1 MALKKNLLLEALDR
15 QRELMRQEERKPD
28 GSVPTICT
36 DEILRDIATK
46 KPLKVSDFLGI
57 AGVSETFMDKYAT
70 RFLNVIKIYQT
81 MVSEEKEVSKEAYKV
96 LDHYKDRLTNISR
109 TNPNLYVGRMDKTQ
123 RFDLTHVMNEELS
136 LFLLSPKKTTY
147 TFKIE
152 SETLLNH
159 LTTLYREVNKTYKET
174 GSYDLYIATLFIE
187 GIFKRDLFGIKS
199 PLVFIPVK
207 LVREKRVFKLIKDL
221 DKDILLNKDLVLAT
235 NKLDQISVS
244 IETPPIKEYSDKVIK
259 EVVVPFYKSH
269 GLDIHL
275 EDFNTYEP
283 FKSELKETFMK
294 KKKGVFETHRYLVL
308 GRYQLFS
315 SELQKD
321 MADILKQHKY
331 NVLLEGL
338 IEESGLDK
346 PEKALNYEISS
357 GSIDEDKIS
366 YINDLNYA
374 QEKVIELLNREKK
387 LVVWG
392 PPGTGKS
399 QTITSLIASS
409 ILKGE
414 NVLIVS
420 EKKVALDVIYK
431 RLKSAAKYVMF
442 IDDIENKPYFYQKI
456 AQMLDTT
463 APKRTVDNDI
473 YRLETE
479 IKQLL
484 QTMDQALDLMYH
496 QTVQDIPI
504 YQLYERF
511 IKDKDVHPALSPK
524 QVTHAFTKAFG
535 GLDFTVIKALEL
547 AFQKDSHLKNY
558 LDYETILQTYP
569 MVRTFEKAISRS
581 SIGEYTAF
589 HEAFIMAQ
597 QRYTQSGFFKKR
609 KILKT
614 FQQAEG
620 SKLMYL
626 TKKKKISLNYIET
639 IFKHPDLETYLFEHI
654 KELNKLETKHTHL
667 SKNEQ
672 KYLDM
677 LIHDPLFKGISDIH
691 KYRSY
696 LFDALYTGFLEIF
709 KAKNAKYL
717 YIIEE
722 YHQKQALLN
731 ARMADKRALS
741 IESFEM
747 ELYKHAL
754 DLSNTKRV
762 MEIKRVMELEHK
774 PSLKAF
780 ISTYQVE
787 LLNHIKV
794 WMMTPELVSALIP
807 LQYGL
812 FDLVIFDEASQM
824 YVEKGIPAIYR
835 AKKVVIAGDPK
846 QLRPSA
852 LGFGRIS
859 DDDELYEQEV
869 YKDIRLDAKSLLDLA
884 RYKYQETILN
894 YHYRSNYEEL
904 IAFSNHAFYD
914 GKLLVSPNANPSV
927 LPPIEYHYVKDGLF
941 EKRQNLAEAKAV
953 VQLLKKIF
961 KERQKNETIG
971 VITFNSAQRDAILD
985 LIDQELFKQG
995 VYQSYFEK
1003 ELFRKEDNE
1012 DQSLFVK
1019 NIENVQGDERD
1030 IIIFSMGYA
1039 KNSQGVVERRFGW
1052 LNHEGGQNRLN
1063 VAITRAKQKIHFV
1076 SSLMP
1081 EEFKV
1086 EDLSGLGPRYLKSF
1100 MRYCYAISKKDSE
1113 VAKQVLSELHA
1124 LETKTVPLN
1133 KLEQDIYDKLTK
1145 AGFTVEPK
1153 VGIGNYKV
1161 DLAIKDPNTS
1171 NYVLGILCAIQR
1183 EDVNSRR
1190 DLIHQER
1197 FLMARGWTPY
1207 RIFEANWYNHP
1218 QTIIKDI
1225 KEQLKAK
1232 GSAL

>member
-1 MALKKNLLLEALDR
+1 MALKKNVLLEALDR
-15 QRELMRQEERKPD
+15 QRELLRQEAKKPS
-28 GSVPTICT
+28 GETPLICS
-36 DEILRDIATK
+36 DEILKEIALK

-57 AGVSETFMDKYAT
+57 AGINDEFMAKYAT
-70 RFLNVIKIYQT
+70 RFLTVIKVYQT

-109 TNPNLYVGRMDKTQ
+109 TNPNLYVGRIEKNNH
-123 RFDLTHVMNEELS
+123 FDLNHVMNDDLS

-159 LTTLYREVNKTYKET
+159 LTTLYREVNKTYRET
-174 GSYDLYIATLFIE
+174 GSYDLYIATPFIE
-187 GIFKRDLFGIKS
+187 GIYKKELFAIRA
-199 PLVFIPVK
+199 PLLFIPVK
-207 LVREKRVFKLIKDL
+207 LTREKRTFKLIKDL
-221 DKDILLNKDLVLAT
+221 DKDILLNKDLILAST
-235 NKLDQISVS
+235 KLEQFSVT
-244 IETPPIKEYSDKVIK
+244 IETPPIKEYSEKVFK
-259 EVVVPFYKSH
+259 DVVMPFYKKYGFEFPAFEFH
-269 GLDIHL
+269 V
-275 EDFNTYEP
+275 YKP
-283 FKSELKETFMK
+283 FQNELKDTFMK
-294 KKKGVFETHRYLVL
+294 RKKGVFHIESYLVL
-308 GRYQLFS
+308 GRYRLFS

-321 MADILKQHKY
+321 MAEILKQHKY
-331 NVLLEGL
+331 NALLEGL
-338 IEESGLDK
+338 IEESDLDK

-357 GSIDEDKIS
+357 GSIQEEKLS

-374 QEKVIELLNREKK
+374 QEKVIDLLNKEKK

-431 RLKSAAKYVMF
+431 RLKTASKYVMF
-442 IDDIENKPYFYQKI
+442 IDDIENKPYFYQKLSGI
-456 AQMLDTT
+456 LDITP
-463 APKRTVDNDI
+463 PKRTVDNDI
-473 YRLETE
+473 YRLESE

-484 QTMDQALDLMYH
+484 TTMDQALDLMYH
-496 QTVQDIPI
+496 NSVQDIPI
-504 YQLYERF
+504 YQMFERY
-511 IKDKDVHPALSPK
+511 IKDKDIHPILTPK
-524 QVTHAFTKAFG
+524 QVTQSFTKTFG
-535 GLDFTVIKALEL
+535 QLDFKVIKAIEQ
-547 AFQKDSHLKNY
+547 AFQKDSHLKAF
-558 LDYETILQTYP
+558 LGYESILQRFP
-569 MVRTFEKAISRS
+569 MVNAFEKAISRS
-581 SIGEYTAF
+581 SIQEYQTFHDAFLSVYQQYQTAG
-589 HEAFIMAQ
+589 
-597 QRYTQSGFFKKR
+597 YFKKR
-609 KILKT
+609 ALLKS
-614 FQQAEG
+614 FSQSYAP
-620 SKLMYL
+620 KLIYL
-626 TKKKKISLNYIET
+626 TKKMNASKAFIQT
-639 IFKHPDLETYLFEHI
+639 IFKYQELETYLYDHL
-654 KELNKLETKHTHL
+654 KELNKLETKHDHL
-667 SKNEQ
+667 SKIE
-672 KYLDM
+672 KTYLGW
-677 LIHDPLFKGISDIH
+677 LLNDPLFKDMEDIH
-691 KYRSY
+691 KYRVY
-696 LFDALYTGFLEIF
+696 LFDALYTGFLETF
-709 KAKNAKYL
+709 KAKNSKYL
-717 YIIEE
+717 YIIDE
-722 YHQKQALLN
+722 YQQKQALLN
-731 ARMADKRALS
+731 ERIADKRLLS

-754 DLSNTKRV
+754 DLTNTKRI

-774 PSLKAF
+774 PSLKTF

-824 YVEKGIPAIYR
+824 YVEKGIPSIYR

-859 DDDELYEQEV
+859 DEDDLYEQEV
-869 YKDIRLDAKSLLDLA
+869 LKDIRLDAKSLLDLA

-914 GKLLVSPNANPSV
+914 GKLLVSPNATKALGS
-927 LPPIEYHYVKDGLF
+927 PIEYIYVKDGLF
-941 EKRQNLAEAKAV
+941 EKRKNLAEAKAV

-961 KERQKNETIG
+961 KERQRQETIG

-1039 KNSQGVVERRFGW
+1039 KNALGVVERRFGW

-1063 VAITRAKQKIHFV
+1063 VAITRAKQKIYFV

-1100 MRYCYAISKKDSE
+1100 MRYCYAVSKKDDMMT
-1113 VAKQVLSELHA
+1113 KTILDELHA
-1124 LETKTVPLN
+1124 IESKTVVLS
-1133 KLEQDIYDKLTK
+1133 KLEQDVKDKLEK
-1145 AGFTVEPK
+1145 SGYVVEAK

-1161 DLAIKDPNTS
+1161 DLAIKDSES
-1171 NYVLGILCAIQR
+1171 NDYLLGILCSVQPN
-1183 EDVNSRR
+1183 DTNSRR

-1197 FLMARGWTPY
+1197 FLTARGWDTY
-1207 RIFEANWYNHP
+1207 RIFESNWYNHP
-1218 QTIIKDI
+1218 QSIIKDI
-1225 KEQLKAK
+1225 KDKIKSK
-1232 GSAL
+1232 GTI

>member
-1 MALKKNLLLEALDR
+1 MALKKNVLLEALDR
-15 QRELMRQEERKPD
+15 QRELMRQEVKKPT
-28 GSVPTICT
+28 GETPLICS
-36 DEILRDIATK
+36 DEILKEIALK

-57 AGVSETFMDKYAT
+57 AGINDEFMEKYAT
-70 RFLNVIKIYQT
+70 RFLTVIKVYQT
-81 MVSEEKEVSKEAYKV
+81 MISEEKEVSKEAYKV

-109 TNPNLYVGRMDKTQ
+109 TNPNLYVGRIEKNHH
-123 RFDLTHVMNEELS
+123 FDLNHVMNDELS

-152 SETLLNH
+152 SETLLTH
-159 LTTLYREVNKTYKET
+159 LTTLYREVNKTYRET
-174 GSYDLYIATLFIE
+174 GSYDLYIATPFIE
-187 GIFKRDLFGIKS
+187 GIYKKDLFAIRA
-199 PLVFIPVK
+199 PLLFIPVK
-207 LVREKRVFKLIKDL
+207 LTREKRTFKLIKDL
-221 DKDILLNKDLVLAT
+221 DKDILLNKDLILAST
-235 NKLDQISVS
+235 KLESFSVT
-244 IETPPIKEYSDKVIK
+244 IETPPIKEYSDKVFK
-259 EVVVPFYKSH
+259 EVVIPFYKKYGFEFPSFEFH
-269 GLDIHL
+269 A
-275 EDFNTYEP
+275 YKP
-283 FKSELKETFMK
+283 FQNELKDTFMK
-294 KKKGVFETHRYLVL
+294 RKKGVFHIESYLLL
-308 GRYQLFS
+308 GRYRLFS

-321 MADILKQHKY
+321 MAEILKQHKY

-357 GSIDEDKIS
+357 GSIQEEKLS

-374 QEKVIELLNREKK
+374 QEKVIDLLNKEKK

-414 NVLIVS
+414 NVLVVS

-431 RLKSAAKYVMF
+431 RLKTASKYVMF
-442 IDDIENKPYFYQKI
+442 IDDMENKPYFYQKLSHI
-456 AQMLDTT
+456 LDITP
-463 APKRTVDNDI
+463 PKRTVDNDI

-484 QTMDQALDLMYH
+484 DTMDQALDLMYH
-496 QTVQDIPI
+496 HSVQDIPI
-504 YQLYERF
+504 YQLFERY
-511 IKDKDVHPALSPK
+511 IKDKDVNPLLTPK
-524 QVTHAFTKAFG
+524 QVTQAFTKAFG
-535 GLDFTVIKALEL
+535 SLDFKRIQSLEQ
-547 AFQKDSHLKNY
+547 AFQKDSHLKAF
-558 LDYETILQTYP
+558 LGYESILQKYP
-569 MVRTFEKAISRS
+569 MVNAFEKAISRS
-581 SIGEYTAF
+581 SIQEYLGFHDAFLSVYQKYQTAG
-589 HEAFIMAQ
+589 
-597 QRYTQSGFFKKR
+597 YFKKR
-609 KILKT
+609 ALLKS
-614 FQQAEG
+614 FSQSYA
-620 SKLMYL
+620 SSLIYL
-626 TKKKKISLNYIET
+626 TKKLSISKAFIQT
-639 IFKHPDLETYLFEHI
+639 IVIHPDLETYLFDHI
-654 KELNKLETKHTHL
+654 KELNKLQTKHDHL
-667 SKNEQ
+667 SNVEKT
-672 KYLDM
+672 YLNWLLKD
-677 LIHDPLFKGISDIH
+677 DLFQGMEDIH

-696 LFDALYTGFLEIF
+696 IFDALYTGFLETF
-709 KAKNAKYL
+709 RAKNAKYL
-717 YIIEE
+717 YIIDE
-722 YHQKQALLN
+722 YQQKQALLN
-731 ARMADKRALS
+731 ERIADKRLLS

-754 DLSNTKRV
+754 DLTNTKRI

-774 PSLKAF
+774 PSLKTF

-824 YVEKGIPAIYR
+824 YVEKGIPSIYR

-852 LGFGRIS
+852 LGFGRIT
-859 DDDELYEQEV
+859 DDDDLYEQEV
-869 YKDIRLDAKSLLDLA
+869 LKDIRLDAKSLLDLA

-904 IAFSNHAFYD
+904 IAFSNHAFYE
-914 GKLLVSPNANPSV
+914 GKLLVSPNATKSQV
-927 LPPIEYHYVKDGLF
+927 SPIEYIYVKDGLF
-941 EKRQNLAEAKAV
+941 EKRKNIAEAKAV
-953 VQLLKKIF
+953 IQLLKKIF
-961 KERQKNETIG
+961 KERTKNETIG

-995 VYQSYFEK
+995 VYQSHFEK

-1039 KNSQGVVERRFGW
+1039 KNAIGVVERRFGW

-1063 VAITRAKQKIHFV
+1063 VAITRAKQKIYFV
-1076 SSLMP
+1076 SSLLP

-1100 MRYCYAISKKDSE
+1100 MRYCYAISKQDE
-1113 VAKQVLSELHA
+1113 TMAKTILDELHA
-1124 LETKTVPLN
+1124 LEAKTVTLT
-1133 KLEQDIYDKLTK
+1133 KLEQDVKDKLEK
-1145 AGFTVEPK
+1145 SGYVVEAK

-1161 DLAIKDPNTS
+1161 DLAIKDPS
-1171 NYVLGILCAIQR
+1171 NQTYLLGLLCSIQPK
-1183 EDVNSRR
+1183 DTNSRR

-1197 FLMARGWTPY
+1197 FLTARGWDTY
-1207 RIFEANWYNHP
+1207 RIFEVNWYNHP
-1218 QTIIKDI
+1218 QSILKDI
-1225 KEQLKAK
+1225 KDKLKVK
-1232 GSAL
+1232 GSV